1 LISGHQEKDL
11 HYIKHKENKMP
22 RAKKKTTTTKKRA
35 PRKAQRRK
43 TTDRRKRTSSGNII
57 GNFRGQ
63 EDVFWTKVVNGFKKL
78 LSPAFKK

>member
-1 LISGHQEKDL
+1 
-11 HYIKHKENKMP
+11 MP

-43 TTDRRKRTSSGNII
+43 TTERRRVIQPG
-57 GNFRGQ
+57 
-63 EDVFWTKVVNGFKKL
+63 DVFWTKVVNCFKKL

>member
-1 LISGHQEKDL
+1 
-11 HYIKHKENKMP
+11 MP

-43 TTDRRKRTSSGNII
+43 TTERRRVIQPG
-57 GNFRGQ
+57 
-63 EDVFWTKVVNGFKKL
+63 DVFWTKVVNGFKKL